1 MKITKTFPI
10 MVAINF
16 QKINIELQTFICGL
30 HFCGHAE
37 EFLKNNL
44 THKWKGAF
52 SFLFEN

>member
-37 EFLKNNL
+37 EFLKII
-44 THKWKGAF
+44 
-52 SFLFEN
+52 

>member
-1 MKITKTFPI
+1 

-37 EFLKNNL
+37 EFGKVPSLFYLKIN
-44 THKWKGAF
+44 F
-52 SFLFEN
+52 FELLALN